1 MLKKIIIILFLFLS
15 SCGYKAMYS
24 NENNIKHDFSIS
36 KLTFTGDKNLNI
48 RIKTKLN
55 NYTLAEKDKNFILEI
70 SSSTKKITIAKNRA
84 GNATSFKN
92 TVKIDVRVQLENNSV
107 KKLQIIQD
115 FTYDSIENQFDLKK
129 YEREIKNNLTE
140 TATDKLIIKLSN
152 IK

>member
-15 SCGYKAMYS
+15 PCGYKAMYS

-70 SSSTKKITIAKNRA
+70 SSSTKKITVAKNRA

-129 YEREIKNNLTE
+129 YEREIQNNLTE

>member
-1 MLKKIIIILFLFLS
+1 MLKKIIIVLFLFLS
-15 SCGYKAMYS
+15 SCGYKSMYS
-24 NENNIKHDFSIS
+24 EENNIKYNFSIS

-70 SSSTKKITIAKNRA
+70 SSSAEKIIIAKDAA
-84 GNATSFKN
+84 GDATSYKSII
-92 TVKIDVRVQLENNSV
+92 KIDAQIILENNSV

-129 YEREIKNNLTE
+129 YEREIQNNLTE

>member
-1 MLKKIIIILFLFLS
+1 VT
-15 SCGYKAMYS
+15 
-24 NENNIKHDFSIS
+24 
-36 KLTFTGDKNLNI
+36 TFVI
-48 RIKTKLN
+48 
-55 NYTLAEKDKNFILEI
+55 
-70 SSSTKKITIAKNRA
+70 TKKITIAKNRA

-129 YEREIKNNLTE
+129 YEREIQNNLTE